1 MEVAIGV
8 DSHKGSLAA
17 AVVDEVG
24 KLIEA
29 REFPNHPK
37 GHDAFGDW
45 VGAQAMDRRVGV
57 EGSLNYG
64 AALTKH
70 LLSCGED
77 VREVPAS
84 LTHAERRKRRSQ
96 GKSDL
101 VDAVAIAR
109 VVARD
114 EDLPSARRTG
124 KLSDLKL
131 LVDYRDQL
139 VRARTQ
145 VANRAHADL
154 AAIRPGYE
162 RSIPKLLTKGQLAK
176 ARRLV
181 RGDHSIRAELL
192 RRRLTEIARLDRSI
206 AQAGEQIRTAVKQ
219 AGTTLTEIPGVGPL
233 IAAKILGEVGEV
245 SRIRSKAA
253 FAVLSGTA
261 PLLASSGQT
270 NRHRLSR
277 GGNRQLNRAL
287 HFVAFIQSR
296 STPEAKE
303 YLGRQRAAGKSPKES
318 MRCLK
323 RHLSNVVYRRLVADA
338 GIEKAA

>member
-1 MEVAIGV
+1 VEVAIGV

-17 AVVDEVG
+17 AVVDELG

-29 REFPNHPK
+29 TEFPNHPK
-37 GHDAFGDW
+37 GHDALWDW
-45 VGAQAMDRRVGV
+45 VRAQPEDRRIGV

-64 AALTKH
+64 AALTKR
-70 LLSCGED
+70 LLSCGEN

-101 VDAVAIAR
+101 IDAVAIAR
-109 VVARD
+109 VVARE
-114 EDLPSARRTG
+114 EDLPSARRTAQ
-124 KLSDLKL
+124 LADLKL

-162 RSIPKLLTKGQLAK
+162 RAIPKLLTKGQLAM

-181 RGDHSIRAELL
+181 RGDHSLRAELL
-192 RRRLTEIARLDRSI
+192 RRRLAEIARLDRSI
-206 AQAGEQIRTAVKQ
+206 AQAGKEIRAAVNQ
-219 AGTTLTEIPGVGPL
+219 AGTTLTAIPGVGPI

-253 FAVLSGTA
+253 FAVMSGTA

-287 HFVAFIQSR
+287 HFVAFIQTR

-338 GIEKAA
+338 GIQKAA

>member
-1 MEVAIGV
+1 
-8 DSHKGSLAA
+8 
-17 AVVDEVG
+17 
-24 KLIEA
+24 
-29 REFPNHPK
+29 
-37 GHDAFGDW
+37 
-45 VGAQAMDRRVGV
+45 
-57 EGSLNYG
+57 
-64 AALTKH
+64 
-70 LLSCGED
+70 
-77 VREVPAS
+77 
-84 LTHAERRKRRSQ
+84 
-96 GKSDL
+96 
-101 VDAVAIAR
+101 
-109 VVARD
+109 
-114 EDLPSARRTG
+114 
-124 KLSDLKL
+124 
-131 LVDYRDQL
+131 
-139 VRARTQ
+139 

-162 RSIPKLLTKGQLAK
+162 RAIPKLLTKGQLAK
-176 ARRLV
+176 ARCLI
-181 RGDHSIRAELL
+181 RGDHSLRAELL
-192 RRRLTEIARLDRSI
+192 RRRLTEIARLDRVL
-206 AQAGEQIRTAVKQ
+206 AQAGEQIRTAVKR

-253 FAVLSGTA
+253 FAVMSGTA

-296 STPEAKE
+296 STPAAKE

-338 GIEKAA
+338 GIQKAA

>member
-1 MEVAIGV
+1 MT
-8 DSHKGSLAA
+8 
-17 AVVDEVG
+17 
-24 KLIEA
+24 
-29 REFPNHPK
+29 
-37 GHDAFGDW
+37 
-45 VGAQAMDRRVGV
+45 DRRIGV

-64 AALTKH
+64 AALTKR

-101 VDAVAIAR
+101 IDAVAIAR
-109 VVARD
+109 VVARE

-139 VRARTQ
+139 ARARTQ

-154 AAIRPGYE
+154 AAIRPGYG
-162 RSIPKLLTKGQLAK
+162 RSIPKLRTKGQLAK
-176 ARRLV
+176 PRMV
-181 RGDHSIRAELL
+181 RGDHSLRAELL

-206 AQAGEQIRTAVKQ
+206 AQAGEEIRTAVRRT
-219 AGTTLTEIPGVGPL
+219 GTTLTEIPGVGPL

-253 FAVLSGTA
+253 FAVMSGTA

-270 NRHRLSR
+270 NRHQLSR

-287 HFVAFIQSR
+287 HFVAFIQTR

-303 YLGRQRAAGKSPKES
+303 YLARQRAAGKSPKES

-323 RHLSNVVYRRLVADA
+323 RHLSNVVFRRLVADA
-338 GIEKAA
+338 GIEMAA